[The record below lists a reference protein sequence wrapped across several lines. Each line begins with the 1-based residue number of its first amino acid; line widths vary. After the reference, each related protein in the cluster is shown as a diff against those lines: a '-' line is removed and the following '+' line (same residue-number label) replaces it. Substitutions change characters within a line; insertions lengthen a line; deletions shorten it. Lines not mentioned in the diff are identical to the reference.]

1 MDFLSTAR
9 LGAENFLFE
18 QVGYEEEA
26 NIISIAPLFEG
37 RGSEFV
43 VEATLGNRPL
53 RLVVRVIQ
61 QATKPYILLTT
72 EGLTRQGVYW
82 VSPLKDLKEVR

>member
-1 MDFLSTAR
+1 MDFLPTAR

-26 NIISIAPLFEG
+26 DITSITPLPEG
-37 RGSEFV
+37 GGSEFV
-43 VEATLGNRPL
+43 VEATLGNKPL
-53 RLVVRVIQ
+53 RLVVRVVQ

-72 EGLTRQGVYW
+72 EGLTDQGVYW
-82 VSPLKDLKEVR
+82 VCPLKDLKEVR